1 MMMFGLWS
9 KNRLGAGRGGYLFF
23 IIFIVLCL
31 CLLPLAYRLKIKSCP
46 GSVWVRGGTFFCFL
60 VQISR
65 SVLLLLRRASSSVRS
80 QSLRPSAPSRYARA
94 FPVDTPERSP
104 SARRRGAREG
114 IQARQWRQGTQSKQ
128 GGPRGVAPKSGA
140 GAGRYF

>member
-1 MMMFGLWS
+1 M
-9 KNRLGAGRGGYLFF
+9 RGGGDIFLFLF
-23 IIFIVLCL
+23 LFLLC
-31 CLLPLAYRLKIKSCP
+31 
-46 GSVWVRGGTFFCFL
+46 F
-60 VQISR
+60 
-65 SVLLLLRRASSSVRS
+65 ASS
-80 QSLRPSAPSRYARA
+80 LPSRYARA

-140 GAGRYF
+140 GAGRYFLILFCAPLFPAPQGASVNKNINRFGRKPGAGPNPNIINCEAHPYSGKFGKSFSKRGKVRNT